1 MMKAATSSSTFSRWI
16 SGGLFLSGA
25 LCLALFEYF
34 FPNSMLRFSIPG
46 RVAYRALMAL
56 LGVVGLTQIASAI
69 SATRGVVAAPGIG
82 KHRMVVPV
90 EGIVYLVIMFALFTG
105 AMLTKSNMLLLVFA
119 LMAGPFVINGWMTYG
134 MLRSA
139 QVTRTSPR
147 RAMVGELFSVELELA
162 NTRRF
167 LSIWVMSIR
176 DTIMHANE
184 DLVANVLFA
193 RVGPLKSETGHYQ
206 MRLIRRGRYRLGP
219 ILAISRFPLG
229 LVERSRIFKSTDEL
243 LIYPR
248 IGRLTSNWKRRW
260 MSATELVAR
269 PQPHSG
275 VFHDEFHRLREFR
288 TGDNPRDIHWRT
300 SARRGEL
307 ILREYQQN
315 RDFNLTVI
323 LDLWQPATRRGS
335 ESEHVERALSFVAT
349 MLVEHGRTCRDAL
362 LSLFASGNKPF
373 RWQGQ
378 GTSASLESLFDG
390 LALINAGAAAD
401 TRMLTDEALQR
412 SSVSTRI
419 ILITTRPAD
428 SETTQSHE
436 VHNPRIEFIRIGEI
450 DLGKILVFD
459 EPVTMSKP
467 VASAGPAL
475 HSDTMA
481 IPKT

>member
-1 MMKAATSSSTFSRWI
+1 MFKAATSSTFMRWVT
-16 SGGLFLSGA
+16 GGLFLSAA
-25 LCLALFEYF
+25 LTLALFEYF
-34 FPNSMLRFSIPG
+34 FPQSMLRFSVPG

-56 LGVVGLTQIASAI
+56 MGVIGLTQIASAI

-134 MLRSA
+134 MLRA
-139 QVTRTSPR
+139 AHVTRTSPR
-147 RAMVGELFSVELELA
+147 RAMAGELFSVELELA
-162 NTRRF
+162 NTRRIM
-167 LSIWVMSIR
+167 SIWVMTIR

-184 DLVANVLFA
+184 DLVANILFA

-206 MRLIRRGRYRLGP
+206 MRLNRRGKYRLGP

-229 LVERSRIFKSTDEL
+229 LVERSRIFRITDEL

-248 IGRLTSNWKRRW
+248 VGRLTSNWKRRW

-323 LDLWQPATRRGS
+323 LDLWQPIARRDADA
-335 ESEHVERALSFVAT
+335 ERVEQALCFVAT
-349 MLVEHGRTCRDAL
+349 LIVEHGRTCRDAVMSL
-362 LSLFASGNKPF
+362 LASGNKPF

-378 GTSASLESLFDG
+378 GTSASLEGLFDG
-390 LALINAGAAAD
+390 LALMNAGLATD
-401 TRMLTDEALQR
+401 TTALTDEALQR
-412 SSVSTRI
+412 SSASTRVL
-419 ILITTRPAD
+419 LITTRPA
-428 SETTQSHE
+428 TATNAQTHE
-436 VHNPRIEFIRIGEI
+436 VQNPRVEFIRMTEI
-450 DLGKILVFD
+450 DLSKILVFD
-459 EPVTMSKP
+459 EPVTVSKP
-467 VASAGPAL
+467 AVPAGPVPQKEAV
-475 HSDTMA
+475 A